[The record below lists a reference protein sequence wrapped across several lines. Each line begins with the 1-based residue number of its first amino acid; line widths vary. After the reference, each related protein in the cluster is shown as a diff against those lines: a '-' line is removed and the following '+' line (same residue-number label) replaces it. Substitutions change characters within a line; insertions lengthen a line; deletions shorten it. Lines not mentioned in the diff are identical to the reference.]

1 MFDFALYGHVTLD
14 KLLSSIDDKLAIH
27 MGDSTDVESKL
38 SHVGEANLYHLDY
51 VKDLTGVKTCDLSS
65 TGLALR
71 SEIANEFDF
80 VFVTP
85 EQIQLVPETFNR
97 RLVVHGPKETIVYKA
112 GEKIAEYKSLDDEL
126 SIDDGKYFIACY
138 IYGTIHGRDD
148 THCAEMSHRLNLKY
162 LKDRQTQT

>member
-14 KLLSSIDDKLAIH
+14 KLLSSIDDKLSIYT
-27 MGDSTDVESKL
+27 GDSADVESKL
-38 SHVGEANLYHLDY
+38 FHFEEANLYHLDY

-65 TGLALR
+65 TGLALH

-85 EQIQLVPETFNR
+85 EQTQLIPETFNR

-112 GEKIAEYKSLDDEL
+112 GEKIAEYKTLDDEL
-126 SIDDGKYFIACY
+126 PIDDGKYFIACY